1 VKPYGWCWV
10 CGLEAKDVILTI
22 NDEPARSPDDLR
34 RAIQDPSRTSVVLT
48 STTPTGGQFRFFLPL
63 PLGEPEMYCMGL
75 LFDQDPKVGFH
86 IVIGLI
92 KNSPAEQAGIVRGS
106 CIRKIDGSLPPLV
119 FDFNKCQYLNICVGR
134 AASGRASALQPPRA
148 TRSRCPH
155 SLRIIFTGTKPL
167 AHTKKPGTHKKTWHT
182 QH

>member
-1 VKPYGWCWV
+1 
-10 CGLEAKDVILTI
+10 VILTI

-92 KNSPAEQAGIVRGS
+92 KNSPAEKAGIVRGC

-119 FDFNKCQYLNICVGR
+119 FDFIMCQYLNICVGQQALFSVCQVFFYMYNTYIHTHTCAR
-134 AASGRASALQPPRA
+134 KIFFCHAHKLSCLSLALRQSGCLQ
-148 TRSRCPH
+148 
-155 SLRIIFTGTKPL
+155 
-167 AHTKKPGTHKKTWHT
+167 
-182 QH
+182 